1 MPRQIRIIAAYTL
14 LEAFRN
20 RLLWLILAVLVAGM
34 GLTEFVG
41 GIALTESLQIKSAF
55 AGSFLRLFAV
65 FLLSLFVITSLVR
78 EMQDKGLHLLLSM
91 PLPRSHYYFGKLL
104 GFSLFALLTTVLIL
118 LCLLFYVPADQAL
131 LWAISLFCELLLV
144 TAFSLLCLFT
154 FSQVTIALCTV
165 IAFYLLARSIAAF
178 QLIGHGP
185 LADPQDLAHRV
196 IIDMLDA
203 LAYLLPDL
211 QRFTPSEWLIYHTAQ
226 WPDLLPIVS
235 QSAIY
240 LLLII
245 TASLFDLY
253 RKSL

>member
-1 MPRQIRIIAAYTL
+1 MSRQILTIAAYTL

-20 RLLWLILAVLVAGM
+20 RLLWLILVVLVSGI
-34 GLTEFVG
+34 GLSEFIG
-41 GIALTESLQIKSAF
+41 GIALTEGLQIKSAF
-55 AGSFLRLFAV
+55 LGAFLRLFAV

-104 GFSLFALLTTVLIL
+104 GFSLFALLTTVLSL
-118 LCLLFYVPADQAL
+118 LCLLFYVPAGQAL
-131 LWAISLFCELLLV
+131 LWACSLYCELLLV

-154 FSQVTIALCTV
+154 FNQVTIALCTV
-165 IAFYLLARSIAAF
+165 GAFYLLARSIAAF

-185 LADPQDLAHRV
+185 LADPHDLAQRM
-196 IIDMLDA
+196 ITKMIDA

-211 QRFTPSEWLIYHTAQ
+211 AHFTPTEWLIYHSGQ
-226 WPDLLPIVS
+226 WPDLLPILS
-235 QSAIY
+235 QTLIY
-240 LLLII
+240 LLLIMA
-245 TASLFDLY
+245 ASLFDFY